1 MKEPTRWRDA
11 GGSAPPR
18 VRELFTSAQP
28 TRKMTQLELA
38 RSTAQVAQIAA
49 TPVGVLPGVLAKK
62 IVMAILG
69 IGGAVALVV
78 APRVGQDVPL
88 MLKVAEPIERVG
100 ATVEAAGS
108 GGPAPEEPGKS
119 GERSTEGMES
129 RATPAASRPAPLP
142 KKPARGS
149 VTKKVAPPMPSPPV
163 SAEPVMED
171 SITREIVMLEEA
183 RRLMAT
189 SPSEALGRVEAH
201 AREFPAGR
209 LAAEREFLAIDALLR
224 LGRKGE
230 ARARGEALLE
240 RSSGTPYEVRVRRK
254 LDEMR

>member
-1 MKEPTRWRDA
+1 MKEPKRWLDA
-11 GGSAPPR
+11 DGSAPPR
-18 VRELFTSAQP
+18 VRELLMSAEP

-38 RSTAQVAQIAA
+38 QSTVQVAQIAA

-88 MLKVAEPIERVG
+88 VLRVRAPIERVA
-100 ATVEAAGS
+100 ATVEAVRS
-108 GGPAPEEPGKS
+108 NVPAPEEPAKRS
-119 GERSTEGMES
+119 ERPTEEMEA

-209 LAAEREFLAIDALLR
+209 LAAEREFLAIDTLLR
-224 LGRKGE
+224 LGRKNE
-230 ARARGEALLE
+230 ARARAEALLE
-240 RSSGTPYEVRVRRK
+240 RSSGSPYEVRVRRK